1 MCSMKLLLRALAALA
16 FVLFASGQPASAQ
29 ASGSVVFT
37 ARLTPSS
44 GVAEPVRGLPFYLLR
59 KSFADIQHEAEAA
72 QPQPDMDKFIDALTV
87 SRELKACMKKHHT
100 VRITAD
106 DFINSLTADEI
117 LNIPEFWKAYNRLNL
132 ANSNF
137 GYPVPKYTERER
149 AKNPAKYQRDVDDY
163 HSRLLHYIE
172 TKPDSRDGMDSDLAS
187 IDPSARWMN
196 IVESRR
202 SSVRTTAL
210 DLAQSR
216 YLAAQAQTDLN
227 GRAQFSGLPPG
238 NYWLTSLNVYAE
250 VGDTRAK
257 WDVPVTVRADAPAQ
271 LTLANYNSVPAAKP
285 AN

>member
-1 MCSMKLLLRALAALA
+1 MKPLLRAFAALA
-16 FVLFASGQPASAQ
+16 IVLLASGQPVSAQ

-59 KSFADIQHEAEAA
+59 KSFADIQREAEAS
-72 QPQPDMDKFIDALTV
+72 QPKPDMDKFIDALTV
-87 SRELKACMKKHHT
+87 SKELKACMKKHHT
-100 VRITAD
+100 VRITSD
-106 DFINSLTADEI
+106 EFINNLTADEI
-117 LNIPEFWKAYNRLNL
+117 RNVPEFWNAYNRLNM
-132 ANSNF
+132 ANSKF
-137 GYPVPKYTERER
+137 GYPVPKYTDRERE
-149 AKNPAKYQRDVDDY
+149 KNPAKYQRDVDDY
-163 HSRLLHYIE
+163 HTRILHYIE
-172 TKPDSRDGMDSDLAS
+172 TYPDSRDGMDSDLVS

-202 SSVRTTAL
+202 SAVRTMAL

-216 YLAAQAQTDLN
+216 YLAAQTQTDVN
-227 GRAQFSGLPPG
+227 GRAQFSNLPAG

-257 WDVPVTVRADAPAQ
+257 WDVPVTVRADAPTE

-285 AN
+285 SN

>member
-1 MCSMKLLLRALAALA
+1 MCTMKPLLRALAALV
-16 FVLFASGQPASAQ
+16 FVLLASGRHASAQ
-29 ASGSVVFT
+29 ATGSLTFT

-59 KSFADIQHEAEAA
+59 KSFADIQREAEAS
-72 QPQPDMDKFIDALTV
+72 QPKPDMDKFIDALTV
-87 SRELKACMKKHHT
+87 SKELKACMKKYHSVH
-100 VRITAD
+100 ITAD
-106 DFINSLTADEI
+106 EFINNLTAKEI
-117 LNIPEFWKAYNRLNL
+117 FTITEFWKAYDRLNS
-132 ANSNF
+132 ANSKF
-137 GYPVPKYTERER
+137 GYPVPKYTDRER

-163 HSRLLHYIE
+163 HSRILHYIE
-172 TKPDSRDGMDSDLAS
+172 TYPDSRDGMDSDLVS

-202 SSVRTTAL
+202 SAVRTMAL

-257 WDVPVTVRADAPAQ
+257 WDVPVTVRADSPMQ
-271 LTLANYNSVPAAKP
+271 LTLANYNSVPPAKP
-285 AN
+285 SN